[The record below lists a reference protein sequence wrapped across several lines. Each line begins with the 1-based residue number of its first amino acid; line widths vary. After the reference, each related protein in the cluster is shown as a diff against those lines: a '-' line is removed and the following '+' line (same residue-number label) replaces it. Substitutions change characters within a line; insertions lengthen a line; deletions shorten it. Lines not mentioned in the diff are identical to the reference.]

1 MKHLHLTEQLHAAI
15 IEDILSGKFNPGDRI
30 PSEREYAE
38 VTGTSRITVRRA
50 YQQLEASG
58 IIVRPA
64 GGARV
69 AETFQAHQ
77 GPLENVGLL
86 TTLPHEFSGKFVHAV
101 SQCCQRAGALTV
113 LGIPEP
119 DTAAQ
124 QLHLAVRMASRGI
137 KDLIVWGADRTFDF
151 RVFQRLRILG
161 VNLVFFDQVIPGAYA
176 DYVGLDN
183 RAAVTALFRHAA
195 SHGAEKMVFLN
206 HSGLTIDTNAE
217 REQAFRELLTSSGIP
232 GEVRHLPVDA
242 GREHRHA
249 FADALLRDFAPGT
262 AFIGVNAPIM
272 QQLFRT
278 PPANN
283 RLYCV
288 DYVPQLAD
296 MNVVGYRQPIEQ
308 MAEAAVKMLLE
319 QRRKGPKWQAAI
331 KRFTGELVEQ

>member
-1 MKHLHLTEQLHAAI
+1 MKHLTDQLHAAI
-15 IEDILSGKFNPGDRI
+15 IGDILEGKFNPGDRI

-38 VTGTSRITVRRA
+38 QTGTSRITVRRA

-58 IIVRPA
+58 IIVRPS

-69 AETFQAHQ
+69 AETFQAHP
-77 GPLENVGLL
+77 GPLESVGLL

-101 SQCCQRAGALTV
+101 SQCCDRAGALMV

-124 QLHLAVRMASRGI
+124 QLHLAIRMASRGI

-161 VNLVFFDQVIPGAYA
+161 VNLVFFDQVIPGEYA
-176 DYVGLDN
+176 DYVGLDT
-183 RAAVTALFRHAA
+183 RDAVTALFKHARNA
-195 SHGAEKMVFLN
+195 GAGKMVFLN
-206 HSGLTIDTNAE
+206 HSGITIDTNAE
-217 REQAFRELLTSSGIP
+217 REQAFRELLTASGIP
-232 GEVRHLPVDA
+232 GEVRYLPKDA
-242 GREHRHA
+242 NRTKRRS
-249 FADALLRDFAPGT
+249 FAEKLLQDFDSGT
-262 AFIGVNAPIM
+262 AIIGVNAPII
-272 QQLFRT
+272 QRLFT
-278 PPANN
+278 NAPPQC

-296 MNVVGYRQPIEQ
+296 LNVVGYRQPIAE

-319 QRRKGPKWQAAI
+319 QRRKGTKWHAAVQ
-331 KRFTGELVEQ
+331 RFKGQLVE